1 MAAAGSVLDAS
12 ALLAYLRKEPGGE
25 RVLRAIL
32 AGGAVMATVNFGEV
46 AAWFVRNG
54 ADETFVRSLRSR
66 LAFPLVPVDDDLAVR
81 AALLE
86 PATRASGLG
95 LGDRTCLALAGR
107 LGVPAVTADRPWA
120 GPAARVGVTLDLIR

>member
-1 MAAAGSVLDAS
+1 MTADSVLDAS

-46 AAWFVRNG
+46 ATWFVRSG
-54 ADETFVRSLRSR
+54 ADEAYVRSLRSR
-66 LAFPLVPVDDDLAVR
+66 LTFPLVPVDDDLAVR

-86 PATRASGLG
+86 PLGRASGLG
-95 LGDRTCLALAGR
+95 LGDRTCLDLTGR
-107 LGVPAVTADRPWA
+107 RGEPAVTADRPWA
-120 GPAARVGVTLDLIR
+120 RPAARAGVTLGLIR